1 MHGSGF
7 EDRKLSNLHVIT
19 TQLDELRELE
29 EDGGVALGDNE
40 AFERGKECVYRGE
53 EEGEGEGVEVD
64 LMLEEEDKLREV
76 R

>member
-7 EDRKLSNLHVIT
+7 EVGKLSNLHVIT

-40 AFERGKECVYRGE
+40 AFERGKECVYSGE

-64 LMLEEEDKLREV
+64 LMLEEEDKLREA

>member
-29 EDGGVALGDNE
+29 EDGGVVLGDNE

-64 LMLEEEDKLREV
+64 LMLEEEDKLREA

>member
-1 MHGSGF
+1 LHGSGF

>member
-1 MHGSGF
+1 LHGSGF
-7 EDRKLSNLHVIT
+7 EVGKLSNLHVIT

-64 LMLEEEDKLREV
+64 LMLEEKDKLREA

>member
-1 MHGSGF
+1 M
-7 EDRKLSNLHVIT
+7 
-19 TQLDELRELE
+19 
-29 EDGGVALGDNE
+29 GDNE

-64 LMLEEEDKLREV
+64 LMLEEEDKLREA

>member
-19 TQLDELRELE
+19 THFDELRELE

-64 LMLEEEDKLREV
+64 LMLEEEDKLREA

>member
-7 EDRKLSNLHVIT
+7 EVGKLSNLHVIT

-64 LMLEEEDKLREV
+64 LMLEEEDKLREA

>member
-7 EDRKLSNLHVIT
+7 EVGKLSNLHVIT

-29 EDGGVALGDNE
+29 EDGGVVLGDNE

-64 LMLEEEDKLREV
+64 LMLEEEDKQREV

>member
-1 MHGSGF
+1 MHESGF
-7 EDRKLSNLHVIT
+7 EVRKLSNLHVIT